1 MWAVVC
7 HDNSL
12 LCLMDSRTETQ
23 LSGLAALCLTAA
35 VCLTAALCL
44 TTAVNFT
51 AGLAAVCLT
60 AEPSQQPIFY
70 TIRKKENHLWTA
82 GSQGSHTFL

>member
-12 LCLMDSRTETQ
+12 LCLVDSRTETQ
-23 LSGLAALCLTAA
+23 LSGL
-35 VCLTAALCL
+35 AALCL

-82 GSQGSHTFL
+82 GSQGWHTFL

>member
-35 VCLTAALCL
+35 VCL

>member
-12 LCLMDSRTETQ
+12 LCLVDSRTETQ
-23 LSGLAALCLTAA
+23 LPGLAALCLTAA
-35 VCLTAALCL
+35 VCL

>member
-35 VCLTAALCL
+35 VCLT
-44 TTAVNFT
+44 TAVNFT
-51 AGLAAVCLT
+51 AGLAAVV
-60 AEPSQQPIFY
+60 
-70 TIRKKENHLWTA
+70 
-82 GSQGSHTFL
+82 